1 MPELR
6 ERLQSELTDAMRA
19 KDETPKSALRMLI
32 AAIRNAEIPEAPK
45 EETDTR
51 IERVALDDSAVVAVI
66 QKQVKQR
73 RDSIDQFRAAK
84 REDLALKEE
93 AELAILVEYLPAAP
107 SIAEIEAV
115 AARII
120 AETTA
125 SGPKDMGKVMSR
137 VVQEFG
143 GRAEG
148 RAINEVVRRLL
159 GS

>member
-19 KDETPKSALRMLI
+19 KDATRKSALRMLI
-32 AAIRNAEIPEAPK
+32 SAIRNAEIPEAPK

-107 SIAEIEAV
+107 STAEIEAV

-120 AETTA
+120 AETSA
-125 SGPKDMGKVMSR
+125 SGPKDMGKVMPR
-137 VVQEFG
+137 VVQELG